1 MPTTTMAGSLSWNTK
16 ADMND
21 LPSSGLAQVDAT
33 SLAYLNTLRKAGFL
47 GEVASGSGHRIA
59 CSTDNSIYQIMPQ
72 GVVYPRNGD
81 DISLVMKVAQTPD
94 FEKIRLF
101 PRGGGT
107 STNGQSLGA
116 GIIVDTSRHMR
127 NIIDYDVAT
136 GLVRVEPGLVRDQLI
151 AFLKPY
157 GRFFAPHVST
167 TSRATLG
174 GMVSND
180 SSGKGSVV
188 YGKTSDHIHSIEL
201 TLPNGADIDVGQIAA
216 KDIAQLKGPIGP
228 LAHQIA
234 RILAPHADDIRT
246 RFPEMK
252 RGFTGYNMKE
262 ACTAAGGLNLPK
274 LIAGS
279 EGTLGL
285 IKSITLR
292 TEPIPTHTVLA
303 VLVYAS
309 HETGLRAIPDLLNA
323 RPHAIEF
330 IDDKILG
337 AALRSPFAS
346 DVKDVLGIDQGS
358 EGLAAHFFEMSED
371 DEGVLEAR
379 LAALL
384 EHLKRIPDKSLR
396 PIAVKV
402 LRNPD
407 QITRVWEIRR
417 ACQGLLAGFD
427 KNKRAVAF
435 IEDCAVPPE
444 NLADFVAELEE
455 ILKTRNIP
463 LGMYGHADVGCV
475 HIRPLMNLNSED
487 ERRQIREISDAVF
500 DLTRKYGGLIWG
512 EHGKGLRG
520 EYSEQV
526 IGSDLFKVMQQIKG
540 AFDPQNRMNPG
551 KIARPYGDTGPLLAL
566 DGVRM
571 RGAYDEQVAPDLSE
585 SFANILRCDGNG
597 ACFNQDDSLPFC
609 PSYKA
614 TGDRR
619 LSPKGRAMLLR
630 EWARVRSLGDDQAAD
645 VLTGELNEVLGT
657 CLACKACAGAACPA
671 AVDIPQMK
679 SQFLDWY
686 HTKKKRP
693 FSDRF
698 VANLERLAPVMDR
711 LGGSNFNAVQ
721 ALEPVKHVMAK
732 GVGLVDLPQLR
743 NRRTFLKKLH
753 ALGVQTMSVKKLL
766 GAPNLDRGK
775 TVVIVQD
782 CFTSFYDAD
791 VLLAQIELVQKLGFH
806 PVVLAYRE
814 AGKPLHVRGFLD
826 RFTQVARRNAQDLY
840 ALDQAGFCLVG
851 VDGATTLMY
860 RHEYP
865 ETLPN
870 CPDFKV
876 LLLSEWLVKID
887 LPGLQA
893 DNTFTLI
900 QHCTERSL
908 TPESAGQ
915 WATIFKEVGIEVKI
929 LKAGCCGMSGLF
941 GHETAHQEI
950 SNTLYDQNWRDV
962 VTTATDETL
971 VATGY
976 SCRSQVKR
984 LSHVR
989 ALHPA
994 QVLLNSWPK

>member
-1 MPTTTMAGSLSWNTK
+1 MK
-16 ADMND
+16 D
-21 LPSSGLAQVDAT
+21 LPPPGIADVSASSR
-33 SLAYLNTLRKAGFL
+33 AYLDALGKAGFRGGVETDL
-47 GEVASGSGHRIA
+47 SHRIT

-72 GVVYPRNGD
+72 GVVYPTSGA
-81 DISLVMKVAQTPD
+81 DISLIMQVAQQPSFD
-94 FEKIRLF
+94 DIRIY

-107 STNGQSLGA
+107 STNGQSLGP
-116 GIIVDTSRHMR
+116 GIIVDTSRHMCR
-127 NIIDYDVAT
+127 VLDYDART
-136 GLVRVEPGLVRDQLI
+136 GLVRVEPGLVRDRLI
-151 AFLKPY
+151 ESLAPH

-188 YGKTSDHIHSIEL
+188 YGKTSDHIHSIEM
-201 TLPNGADIDVGQIAA
+201 TLPNGEDVEICQMSATEIAA
-216 KDIAQLKGPIGP
+216 AVGSKGSLARDIE
-228 LAHQIA
+228 
-234 RILAPHADDIRT
+234 RILAPHSDEIRN

-252 RGFTGYNMKE
+252 RGFTGYNLKE
-262 ACTAAGGLNLPK
+262 ARTPEGTLNLPK
-274 LIAGS
+274 LVAGS

-292 TEPIPTHTVLA
+292 TEPIPANTVLT

-309 HETGLRAIPDLLNA
+309 HETGLRAIPDLLKF

-337 AALRSPFAS
+337 AALRSPFAE
-346 DVKDVLGIDQGS
+346 DVKDVLGIDQDAGD
-358 EGLAAHFFEMSED
+358 LAAHFFEMSD
-371 DEGVLEAR
+371 DDSEKLETR
-379 LAALL
+379 LSAFLDHVRALPN
-384 EHLKRIPDKSLR
+384 EEQR
-396 PIAVKV
+396 PIGIKV
-402 LRNPD
+402 LRSPD
-407 QITRVWEIRR
+407 QIARVWEIRR

-427 KNKRAVAF
+427 RNKRAVAF

-444 NLADFVAELEE
+444 NLTDFVVELEE
-455 ILKTRNIP
+455 TLSAKNIP

-500 DLTRKYGGLIWG
+500 ELTRKYGGLLWG

-520 EYSEQV
+520 EYSAQV
-526 IGSDLFKVMQQIKG
+526 IGPDLFRVMQQIKG
-540 AFDPQNRMNPG
+540 AFDPENRMNPG
-551 KIARPYGDTGPLLAL
+551 KIARPYGDTEPLLAL

-571 RGAYDEQVAPDLSE
+571 RGEYDEQVASDLGQTFS
-585 SFANILRCDGNG
+585 NILRCDGNG

-619 LSPKGRAMLLR
+619 FSPKGRAMLLR
-630 EWARVRSLGDDQAAD
+630 EWARARSLGDESGARN
-645 VLTGELNEVLGT
+645 LTGELNEVLDT

-686 HTKKKRP
+686 HAEAKRP
-693 FSDRF
+693 LSDRF

-711 LGGSNFNAVQ
+711 LGGSLLNSVQ
-721 ALEPVKHVMAK
+721 ELALVKQFMAK
-732 GVGLVDLPQLR
+732 GIGLVDLPKLR
-743 NRRTFLKKLH
+743 HRRSYLKKLS
-753 ALGVQTMSVKKLL
+753 ALGVRTFQVDDLL
-766 GAPNLDRGK
+766 QLPKASREK

-782 CFTSFYDAD
+782 CFTSFYDVD
-791 VLLAQIELVQKLGFH
+791 VVLAQLELVQKLGH
-806 PVVLAYRE
+806 TPVLLAYRE
-814 AGKPLHVRGFLD
+814 GGKPLHVRGFLD
-826 RFTQVARRNAQDLY
+826 RFARVALRNAKDLSR
-840 ALDQAGFCLVG
+840 LSQADFCLVG

-860 RHEYP
+860 RHEYRDA
-865 ETLPN
+865 LPD

-876 LLLSEWLVKID
+876 LLLNEWLGKLT
-887 LPGLQA
+887 LPTLRSK
-893 DNTFTLI
+893 NSYTLI

-908 TPESAGQ
+908 VPESAAQ
-915 WATIFKEVGIEVKI
+915 WASIFHDAGIDI
-929 LKAGCCGMSGLF
+929 QITRTGCCGMSGLF
-941 GHETAHQEI
+941 GHEATHQKM
-950 SNTLYDQNWRDV
+950 SRSLFDQNWRE
-962 VTTATDETL
+962 TAESQTKGTL

-984 LSHVR
+984 LSPVQ

-994 QVLLNSWPK
+994 QVLLNNWKA